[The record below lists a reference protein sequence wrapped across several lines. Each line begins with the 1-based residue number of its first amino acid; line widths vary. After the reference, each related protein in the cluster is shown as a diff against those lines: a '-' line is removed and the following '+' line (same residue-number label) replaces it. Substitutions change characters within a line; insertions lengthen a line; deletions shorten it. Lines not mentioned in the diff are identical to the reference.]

1 MYNEILLVG
10 NLGNEPQ
17 MRYTPSGVAVAHFD
31 LAVNKVWLDEGGEK
45 HEKTTWVRVTTWR
58 RLAEVCAE
66 HLTKGRR
73 VLVKGELEAASAF
86 IDKEGNAR
94 STNEV
99 TAHRVLFLGSGN
111 GQDETDAV
119 SQPAAAPSDLPQF

>member
-1 MYNEILLVG
+1 MYNEILLIG

-31 LAVNKVWLDEGGEK
+31 LAVNKVWLDEGGNK
-45 HEKTTWVRVTTWR
+45 HEKTTWVRVTIWR

-99 TAHRVLFLGSGN
+99 TAHRVLFLGGSN
-111 GQDETDAV
+111 GQEETETAD
-119 SQPAAAPSDLPQF
+119 QTAATPPDLTRF